1 MPDRDAVA
9 AVGAVIFTVRL
20 APRPRRI
27 RSSIRVERSALGA
40 PRFDLHCG
48 PTPCPATPYLR
59 DFRCGYAHTLVRGNA
74 GDTARAGLGARSEPP
89 TAPRRGVPSL
99 WGLGEQIT
107 WVTGLVLALS
117 ALTGWYSGQGEG
129 VTVSVIGWNTGVLGK
144 LVFLIGVLAILVVG
158 LRRWGIDLPAAVP
171 ESLVV
176 IALGALSTI
185 FVLVRAISIPDE
197 FFFAGR
203 GIGLW
208 ISLVASVALIG
219 AGLLQASEEL

>member
-1 MPDRDAVA
+1 MPILSSVETPETLPEPDWERD
-9 AVGAVIFTVRL
+9 
-20 APRPRRI
+20 
-27 RSSIRVERSALGA
+27 
-40 PRFDLHCG
+40 
-48 PTPCPATPYLR
+48 
-59 DFRCGYAHTLVRGNA
+59 
-74 GDTARAGLGARSEPP
+74 SEPP
-89 TAPRRGVPSL
+89 AAARRGVPSL

-129 VTVSVIGWNTGVLGK
+129 VTVSVLGWNTGVLGK
-144 LVFLIGVLAILVVG
+144 LVFLLGVLAILVVA

-171 ESLVV
+171 QSLVV
-176 IALGALSTI
+176 VALGALSTI